1 MGEALQP
8 VRRVGRKQTSQ
19 RTEFRRLAQT
29 AEIGTVTRGQLIG
42 LAQSLPCLGLIN
54 GTEAHLL
61 VVLINT
67 APAESYGKGG
77 RPIVFKS
84 NAALAFE
91 IGRSEGRVSR
101 VLSRLF
107 DAGVITMQ
115 DSGNYKRYPVRNADG
130 SIADAC
136 GIDLRVLIARFVEL
150 SGMVRK
156 AKAEKKAF
164 NANLRRYRGAVR
176 NLRYAL
182 ASMEELHA
190 RLRSIIE
197 KRFERVLDAVGIATR
212 ASSTVLRRATG
223 LIEWIIER
231 AMQLPH
237 REQPS
242 ARNEDSTCPY
252 VENDMHK
259 QITNPYYLEYCKDE
273 MRSAYTEQL
282 SFPKTGFAG
291 RKALENSLG
300 RDTSQVNQPHHPP
313 QTLIGLQDLLRAIP
327 ALSTYGVSRPRT
339 WAELARLASQ
349 MCRMAGISE
358 DARRRAVDQ
367 MGEQAAA
374 IAIAITLQ
382 KFDERQVKSPDGYL
396 RAMTARAAAGELH
409 LTRSVF
415 GLAAR
420 HGTEAMQ

>member
-8 VRRVGRKQTSQ
+8 VRRVGRKQTPQ
-19 RTEFRRLAQT
+19 RTNFRRLAQS

-67 APAESYGKGG
+67 AQTESYNKGG

-101 VLSRLF
+101 MLSRLF

-130 SIADAC
+130 NIADAC
-136 GIDLRVLIARFVEL
+136 GIDLRVLIARFAEL
-150 SGMVRK
+150 DGMVGQ
-156 AKAEKKAF
+156 AKAEK
-164 NANLRRYRGAVR
+164 NALNAILRRYRGAVR

-182 ASMEELHA
+182 ATMEDLPTG
-190 RLRSIIE
+190 LRAVIE
-197 KRFERVLDAVGIATR
+197 KRYARVLDAVGIATK
-212 ASSTVLRRATG
+212 ASSAVLRRATG
-223 LIEWIIER
+223 LIEWIVER
-231 AMQLPH
+231 VMQLP
-237 REQPS
+237 RQEQPS
-242 ARNEDSTCPY
+242 ERNEDSTCPY
-252 VENDMHK
+252 AENDTHK
-259 QITNPYYLEYCKDE
+259 QITNPYPFENSRDE
-273 MRSAYTEQL
+273 MRSANAEQL
-282 SFPKTGFAG
+282 SFPKTSIAG
-291 RKALENSLG
+291 KRAFEKSLG
-300 RDTSQVNQPHHPP
+300 RNSSQVNQPHHPP
-313 QTLIGLQDLLRAIP
+313 QALVALQDLLRAIP
-327 ALSTYGVSRPRT
+327 ALTTYGMSRPRT
-339 WAELARLASQ
+339 WVELARLAPQ
-349 MCRMAGISE
+349 ICRMAGISE

-382 KFDERQVKSPDGYL
+382 KFDERQVTSPGGYL
-396 RAMTARAAAGELH
+396 RAMTERAAAGELH
-409 LTRSVF
+409 LARSVF
-415 GLAAR
+415 GLAVR
-420 HGTEAMQ
+420 HGMEGIH

>member
-61 VVLINT
+61 ITLINT
-67 APAESYGKGG
+67 APAESYDQGG

-91 IGRSEGRVSR
+91 IGRSEERVSR
-101 VLSRLF
+101 MLSRLF

-136 GIDLRVLIARFVEL
+136 GIDLRVLIARFAEL
-150 SGMVRK
+150 DGMVRQ
-156 AKAEKKAF
+156 AKAEKNAL

-182 ASMEELHA
+182 ATVEDLPA
-190 RLRSIIE
+190 RLRAMIE
-197 KRFERVLDAVGIATR
+197 KRFARVLDAVGIASK
-212 ASSTVLRRATG
+212 ASSAVLRRATA
-223 LIEWIIER
+223 LIEWIVER
-231 AMQLPH
+231 VMQLPY
-237 REQPS
+237 RDQPS
-242 ARNEDSTCPY
+242 DRNEETACRY
-252 VENDMHK
+252 AENDMHQ
-259 QITNPYYLEYCKDE
+259 QITRPYSLKNSKNV
-273 MRSAYTEQL
+273 MRSANAEQL

-291 RKALENSLG
+291 KRAFEKSLG
-300 RDTSQVNQPHHPP
+300 RNSSQVNPPHHPP
-313 QTLIGLQDLLRAIP
+313 QALVALQDLLRAIP
-327 ALSTYGVSRPRT
+327 ALTTYGMSRPRT
-339 WAELARLASQ
+339 WAELARLGPQ
-349 MCRMAGISE
+349 ICRMAGISE

-382 KFDERQVKSPDGYL
+382 KFDEQEVKSPGGYL
-396 RAMTARAAAGELH
+396 RAMTERAAAGKLH
-409 LTRSVF
+409 LARSVF

-420 HGTEAMQ
+420 HGMEGIH

>member
-8 VRRVGRKQTSQ
+8 LRRVGRKQTPQ
-19 RTEFRRLAQT
+19 RTEFRRLAQS
-29 AEIGTVTRGQLIG
+29 AEIGTVTRSQLIG

-67 APAESYGKGG
+67 APAESYDKGG

-84 NAALAFE
+84 NAALAFDV
-91 IGRSEGRVSR
+91 GRSEGRVSR
-101 VLSRLF
+101 ILSRLF

-136 GIDLRVLIARFVEL
+136 GIDLRVLIARFAEL
-150 SGMVRK
+150 DGMVRQ
-156 AKAEKKAF
+156 AKAEKKAL

-182 ASMEELHA
+182 VSVEALPA
-190 RLRSIIE
+190 RLRALIE
-197 KRFERVLDAVGIATR
+197 KRFTRVLDAVGIASR
-212 ASSTVLRRATG
+212 ATSAVLRRATA

-231 AMQLPH
+231 AMQMP
-237 REQPS
+237 RRNQTFD
-242 ARNEDSTCPY
+242 RNEDSTCPCA
-252 VENDMHK
+252 ENDMHK
-259 QITNPYYLEYCKDE
+259 QTTNPYSLENSRGE
-273 MRSAYTEQL
+273 MRSAHAEQL
-282 SFPKTGFAG
+282 NFHRTGFAG
-291 RKALENSLG
+291 KRAFEKSLG
-300 RDTSQVNQPHHPP
+300 RNLSQVNQPDHPP
-313 QTLIGLQDLLRAIP
+313 QTLVTLQDLLRAIP
-327 ALSTYGVSRPRT
+327 ALTTYGMSRPRT
-339 WAELARLASQ
+339 WAELARLAPQ
-349 MCRMAGISE
+349 ICRMAGISD

-382 KFDERQVKSPDGYL
+382 KFDERQVMSPGGYL
-396 RAMTARAAAGELH
+396 RAMTERAAAGELH
-409 LTRSVF
+409 LARSVF

-420 HGTEAMQ
+420 HGMEGVH

>member
-29 AEIGTVTRGQLIG
+29 AEIGTVTRGQLTG

-61 VVLINT
+61 ITLINT
-67 APAESYGKGG
+67 APAESYDKGG

-101 VLSRLF
+101 MLSRLF
-107 DAGVITMQ
+107 DAGLITMQ

-136 GIDLRVLIARFVEL
+136 GIDMRVLIARFAEL
-150 SGMVRK
+150 DEMVRQ
-156 AKAEKKAF
+156 AKAEKNAL

-182 ASMEELHA
+182 ASGEDLPA
-190 RLRSIIE
+190 RLRAMIE
-197 KRFERVLDAVGIATR
+197 KRFARVLDAVGIAGK
-212 ASSTVLRRATG
+212 ASSAVLRRATS
-223 LIEWIIER
+223 LIEWIVER
-231 AMQLPH
+231 VMQLPH
-237 REQPS
+237 RDQPS
-242 ARNEDSTCPY
+242 DRNKDSTCPY
-252 VENDMHK
+252 AENDMHK
-259 QITNPYYLEYCKDE
+259 QTTIPYSLEKSRNE
-273 MRSAYTEQL
+273 MGSADAEQL
-282 SFPKTGFAG
+282 NFNNSGFASK
-291 RKALENSLG
+291 KAFEKSLEGKS
-300 RDTSQVNQPHHPP
+300 SQVNLPHHPP
-313 QTLIGLQDLLRAIP
+313 QALVALRDLLRAIP
-327 ALSTYGVSRPRT
+327 ALTTYGMSRPRT
-339 WAELARLASQ
+339 WAELARLVPPI
-349 MCRMAGISE
+349 CRIAGISE

-382 KFDERQVKSPDGYL
+382 KFDERQVMSPGGYL
-396 RAMTARAAAGELH
+396 RAMTERAAAGKLH

-420 HGTEAMQ
+420 HGMEGIH

>member
-29 AEIGTVTRGQLIG
+29 AEIGTVTRGQLTG

-61 VVLINT
+61 ITLINT
-67 APAESYGKGG
+67 APAESYDKGG

-101 VLSRLF
+101 MLSRLF
-107 DAGVITMQ
+107 DAGLITMQ
-115 DSGNYKRYPVRNADG
+115 DSGNYKRYPVRNGNG

-136 GIDLRVLIARFVEL
+136 GIDLRILIARFPEFD
-150 SGMVRK
+150 GMVRK
-156 AKAEKKAF
+156 AKAEKKSF

-182 ASMEELHA
+182 ASIEDLPA
-190 RLRSIIE
+190 RLRALME
-197 KRFERVLDAVGIATR
+197 KRFARVLDAVGIANK
-212 ASSTVLRRATG
+212 ASSAILRRATG
-223 LIEWIIER
+223 LIEWIAER
-231 AMQLPH
+231 AMQLP
-237 REQPS
+237 RRDLS
-242 ARNEDSTCPY
+242 SGRNENSTCPY

-259 QITNPYYLEYCKDE
+259 QTTNPYSLEKSRNE
-273 MRSAYTEQL
+273 MGSADAEQL
-282 SFPKTGFAG
+282 NFKNSGFASK
-291 RKALENSLG
+291 RAFEKSLEGKS
-300 RDTSQVNQPHHPP
+300 SQVNLQHHSP
-313 QTLIGLQDLLRAIP
+313 QALVSLRDLLRAIP
-327 ALSTYGVSRPRT
+327 ALTTYGMSRPRT
-339 WAELARLASQ
+339 WAELARLVPPI
-349 MCRMAGISE
+349 CRIAGISE

-382 KFDERQVKSPDGYL
+382 KFDERQVMSPGGYL
-396 RAMTARAAAGELH
+396 RAMTERAAAGKLH
-409 LTRSVF
+409 LARSVF

-420 HGTEAMQ
+420 HGMEGIH

>member
-1 MGEALQP
+1 MVEALQP

-29 AEIGTVTRGQLIG
+29 AKIGTVTRGQLIG

-61 VVLINT
+61 VVLIST
-67 APAESYGKGG
+67 APAESYDKGG

-115 DSGNYKRYPVRNADG
+115 DSDNYKRYPVRDG
-130 SIADAC
+130 DDSIADAC
-136 GIDLRVLIARFVEL
+136 GIDLRVLIARFAEL
-150 SGMVRK
+150 DEMIRQ
-156 AKAEKKAF
+156 AKAEKKAL

-182 ASMEELHA
+182 VSVEDLPARLHA
-190 RLRSIIE
+190 LIE
-197 KRFERVLDAVGIATR
+197 KRFARVLDAVGIASR
-212 ASSTVLRRATG
+212 ASSAVLRRATA

-231 AMQLPH
+231 AMQMP
-237 REQPS
+237 RRNQTYD
-242 ARNEDSTCPY
+242 RNENSTCPCA
-252 VENDMHK
+252 ENDMHK
-259 QITNPYYLEYCKDE
+259 QITNPYSLENSRGE
-273 MRSAYTEQL
+273 MRSANAEQL
-282 SFPKTGFAG
+282 NFPKTGFAG
-291 RKALENSLG
+291 KRAFEKSLG
-300 RDTSQVNQPHHPP
+300 RNSSQLNQPHHPP
-313 QTLIGLQDLLRAIP
+313 QALVALQDLLRAIP
-327 ALSTYGVSRPRT
+327 ALTTYGMSSPRT
-339 WAELARLASQ
+339 WAELIRLAPQICRLAS
-349 MCRMAGISE
+349 ISE

-367 MGEQAAA
+367 MGEQEAA
-374 IAIAITLQ
+374 IAIAVTLQ
-382 KFDERQVKSPDGYL
+382 KFDERQVKSPGGYL
-396 RAMTARAAAGELH
+396 RAMTERAAAGELH
-409 LTRSVF
+409 LARSVF

-420 HGTEAMQ
+420 HGMEGIH

>member
-1 MGEALQP
+1 MVEALQL

-61 VVLINT
+61 VVLIST
-67 APAESYGKGG
+67 APAESYDKGG

-107 DAGVITMQ
+107 DVGVITMQ
-115 DSGNYKRYPVRNADG
+115 DSGNYKRYPVRDG
-130 SIADAC
+130 DDGIADAC

-156 AKAEKKAF
+156 AKAEKKAL

-182 ASMEELHA
+182 ASMDELPA
-190 RLRSIIE
+190 RLRDMFE
-197 KRFERVLDAVGIATR
+197 QRFARVLDAVGIATR

-231 AMQLPH
+231 VMQLPH
-237 REQPS
+237 GEPS
-242 ARNEDSTCPY
+242 ARNEDSTRPY

-259 QITNPYYLEYCKDE
+259 QITNPYSLEYCKDE
-273 MRSAYTEQL
+273 MRSAYAEQL
-282 SFPKTGFAG
+282 SFSKTGFAG
-291 RKALENSLG
+291 KKALEKSLG

-313 QTLIGLQDLLRAIP
+313 QTLVGLQDLLRAIP
-327 ALSTYGVSRPRT
+327 VLTTYGMSRPRT
-339 WAELARLASQ
+339 WAELARLGPQ
-349 MCRMAGISE
+349 ICRMAGISE

-367 MGEQAAA
+367 MGEKAAA

-382 KFDERQVKSPDGYL
+382 KYDERLVKSPGGYL
-396 RAMTARAAAGELH
+396 RAMTERAAAGELH
-409 LTRSVF
+409 LARTVF

>member
-1 MGEALQP
+1 MVEALQP

-19 RTEFRRLAQT
+19 RTEFRRLAQN
-29 AEIGTVTRGQLIG
+29 AEIGTVTRGHLIG

-67 APAESYGKGG
+67 APAESYDKGG

-115 DSGNYKRYPVRNADG
+115 DSGNYKRYPVRDG
-130 SIADAC
+130 DDSIADAC
-136 GIDLRVLIARFVEL
+136 GIDLRILIARFVEL
-150 SGMVRK
+150 SGMVRQ
-156 AKAEKKAF
+156 AKAEKKAL

-182 ASMEELHA
+182 VSMEELPA
-190 RLRSIIE
+190 RLRAMIE
-197 KRFERVLDAVGIATR
+197 QRFTRVLDAVGIATK
-212 ASSTVLRRATG
+212 ASSSVLRRATG

-231 AMQLPH
+231 VMQLPH
-237 REQPS
+237 GEQPS
-242 ARNEDSTCPY
+242 ARNEESTRPY

-259 QITNPYYLEYCKDE
+259 QITNPYSLEYCKDE
-273 MRSAYTEQL
+273 MRSAYAEQL

-291 RKALENSLG
+291 KKALEKSLRRNS
-300 RDTSQVNQPHHPP
+300 SQVNQPHYSP
-313 QTLIGLQDLLRAIP
+313 QALVALQDLLRALP
-327 ALSTYGVSRPRT
+327 ALTTYGVSRPRT
-339 WAELARLASQ
+339 WAELARLAPQ
-349 MCRMAGISE
+349 ICRMAGISE

-382 KFDERQVKSPDGYL
+382 KFDERQVKSPGGYL

-409 LTRSVF
+409 LARSVF

-420 HGTEAMQ
+420 HGMEGMQ

>member
-8 VRRVGRKQTSQ
+8 VRRVGRKQTPQ
-19 RTEFRRLAQT
+19 RTEYRRIAQS
-29 AEIGTVTRGQLIG
+29 AKIGTVTRGQLIG

-61 VVLINT
+61 VALINT
-67 APAESYGKGG
+67 VPAESYDTGG

-84 NAALAFE
+84 NASLAFE

-101 VLSRLF
+101 MLSRLF

-136 GIDLRVLIARFVEL
+136 GIDLRVLIARFAEL
-150 SGMVRK
+150 DGMVRQ
-156 AKAEKKAF
+156 AKAEKNAL

-182 ASMEELHA
+182 ASVEDLPA
-190 RLRSIIE
+190 RLCTIIE
-197 KRFERVLDAVGIATR
+197 KRFARVLEAVGIASK
-212 ASSTVLRRATG
+212 ASSAVLRRATS
-223 LIEWIIER
+223 LIEWIVER
-231 AMQLPH
+231 VMQLPS
-237 REQPS
+237 RDQS
-242 ARNEDSTCPY
+242 SVRNEESTCPY
-252 VENDMHK
+252 AENDMHK
-259 QITNPYYLEYCKDE
+259 QITNPYSLEDSREE
-273 MRSAYTEQL
+273 MCSANAEQL
-282 SFPKTGFAG
+282 NILKTGFAG
-291 RKALENSLG
+291 KRAFEKSLG
-300 RDTSQVNQPHHPP
+300 GKSSQVNQPQHPP
-313 QTLIGLQDLLRAIP
+313 QALVALQDLIRAIP
-327 ALSTYGVSRPRT
+327 ALNTYGLSRPRT
-339 WAELARLASQ
+339 WAELARLAPQ
-349 MCRMAGISE
+349 ICRMAGLSE

-382 KFDERQVKSPDGYL
+382 KFDEQEVKSPGGYL
-396 RAMTARAAAGELH
+396 RAMTERAAAGELH
-409 LTRSVF
+409 LARSVF

-420 HGTEAMQ
+420 HGMEGIH

>member
-1 MGEALQP
+1 MGEAQQP

-19 RTEFRRLAQT
+19 RTEFRRLAQS
-29 AEIGTVTRGQLIG
+29 AKIGTVTRGQLIG

-61 VVLINT
+61 VALINT
-67 APAESYGKGG
+67 APAESYDKGG

-84 NAALAFE
+84 NATLAFE

-101 VLSRLF
+101 ILSRLF
-107 DAGVITMQ
+107 DAGLVTMQ
-115 DSGNYKRYPVRNADG
+115 DSGNYKRYPVRNGNG

-136 GIDLRVLIARFVEL
+136 GIDLRVLIARFPEFD
-150 SGMVRK
+150 GMVRK
-156 AKAEKKAF
+156 AKAEKKSF

-182 ASMEELHA
+182 ASIEDLPA

-197 KRFERVLDAVGIATR
+197 KRFERVLDAVGIASK
-212 ASSTVLRRATG
+212 ASSAVLRRATG
-223 LIEWIIER
+223 LIEWIVER
-231 AMQLPH
+231 VMQLPH

-242 ARNEDSTCPY
+242 DRNEDSTCPCA
-252 VENDMHK
+252 ENDMHK
-259 QITNPYYLEYCKDE
+259 QITNPYSLESRSDE
-273 MRSAYTEQL
+273 MRSASAEQL
-282 SFPKTGFAG
+282 SFPKTGKRAFE
-291 RKALENSLG
+291 KSLG
-300 RDTSQVNQPHHPP
+300 RNSGKNNRPHHPP
-313 QTLIGLQDLLRAIP
+313 HALVALQDVLRAIP
-327 ALSTYGVSRPRT
+327 ALTTYGMSRPRN
-339 WAELARLASQ
+339 WAELARLAPQ
-349 MCRMAGISE
+349 VCRLAGISE

-382 KFDERQVKSPDGYL
+382 KFDERQVTSPGGYL

-409 LTRSVF
+409 LARSVF

-420 HGTEAMQ
+420 HGMEGIH